1 MIIMGVVEQLKKKLQ
16 SCKDHV
22 FSSKNVSSAT
32 TENKDA
38 HCPGYRWDRDNFG
51 SWQEGHGQDPEV
63 M

>member
-1 MIIMGVVEQLKKKLQ
+1 MGVGEQFQKTSVQ
-16 SCKDHV
+16 HNHV
-22 FSSKNVSSAT
+22 FSPKNVSSAI

-38 HCPGYRWDRDNFG
+38 HCPGYRQDRDNFG